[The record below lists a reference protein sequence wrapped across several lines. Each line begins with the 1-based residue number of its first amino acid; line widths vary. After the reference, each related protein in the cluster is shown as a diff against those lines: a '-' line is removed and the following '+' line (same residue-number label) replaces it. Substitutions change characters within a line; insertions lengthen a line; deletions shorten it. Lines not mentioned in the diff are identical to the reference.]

1 MDRVY
6 IVAIVGGL
14 FGGLVTSLRLIV
26 PVVAKLFYWIIL
38 HQRQRRANIHNQQLD
53 RHE

>member
-1 MDRVY
+1 MDRIY

-26 PVVAKLFYWIIL
+26 PVA
-38 HQRQRRANIHNQQLD
+38 
-53 RHE
+53 